1 MKTRIPRILIGA
13 IKSGSGKTVVT
24 CALLEALKNRGKEP
38 KAFKCG
44 PDYIDP
50 MFHKKIIDIPS
61 YNLDSFFL
69 REECLRAVF
78 ARNGENAGI
87 GVLEGVM
94 GLFDGLGGILEE
106 GSSYEVAKILKTPI
120 ILVVDAHGMGRS
132 ILPIL
137 SGLLQYDKE
146 NLIRGVIL
154 NRTTKGFFETIKPV
168 IEKELPLS
176 VLGYFPTQKELH
188 LESRH
193 LGLKMP
199 DEIFDL
205 KEQVKKAAG
214 VLEETVE
221 LEKIIAVAERASE
234 IEYEPVFDRKSEAK
248 GNEGNR
254 SKKQLENT
262 SNVKIAVAKDEAFC
276 FYYEDNLRMLEEMGA
291 ELVEFSPLHDEKL
304 PAGIHGILLG
314 GGYPELYA
322 RQLSENFSMKKAI
335 KEAIDNKMP
344 SVAECGGFMY
354 LHRNLVTKEGE
365 TFEMCSVLPED
376 CFFTGKLVRFGY
388 VTVEEKTQDF
398 WTGGQGIRGH
408 EFHYF
413 DSSKNG
419 EDCIATKPVTGRNWP
434 CVHADENHWWG
445 FPHLYYPANSAF
457 AEHFVEAA
465 GRYKESLGNR

>member
-1 MKTRIPRILIGA
+1 MKTGIPRIMVGA

-24 CALLEALKNRGKEP
+24 CALLEALKRRGKEP

-69 REECLRAVF
+69 REERLRDIF
-78 ARNGENAGI
+78 ACNGENAGI

-94 GLFDGLGGILEE
+94 GLFDGLGGILEK

-154 NRTTKGFFETIKPV
+154 NRTTKSFFEAIKPV

-176 VLGYFPTQKELH
+176 ALGYFPAQKELH

-199 DEIFDL
+199 DEIQDL
-205 KEQVKKAAG
+205 KEQVKKAAE
-214 VLEETVE
+214 VLKETVE
-221 LEKIIAVAERASE
+221 LEKIIAVAESAPE
-234 IEYEPVFDRKSEAK
+234 IEYEPVFAK
-248 GNEGNR
+248 KAGQKGDEGSGSNN
-254 SKKQLENT
+254 QPENT
-262 SNVKIAVAKDEAFC
+262 SIVKIAVAKDEAFC
-276 FYYEDNLRMLEEMGA
+276 FYYEDNLRMLEEMGT

-304 PAGIHGILLG
+304 PEGIHGILLG

-322 RQLSENFSMKKAI
+322 RQLSENISMKESIRKAI
-335 KEAIDNKMP
+335 ENNMP
-344 SVAECGGFMY
+344 TVAECGGFMY
-354 LHRNLVTKEGE
+354 LHKNMITKEGE
-365 TFEMCSVLPED
+365 TFEMCGALPGD

-413 DSSKNG
+413 DSQCNG
-419 EDCIATKPVTGRNWP
+419 EDCTATKPVTGRNWS

-445 FPHLYYPANSAF
+445 FPHLYYPANPAF
-457 AEHFVEAA
+457 AKRFVEAA
-465 GRYKESLGNR
+465 AKYRQG